1 MRKINPSS
9 HTMLKI
15 VFLNKI
21 FAYNPGTI
29 SPEKTGKKIK
39 KTTSGV
45 YVPVLNVSKWTPKF
59 SKKKTMLHIV
69 PRTGCPEKK
78 KSEIRPGYY
87 LRGLPVKLKL

>member
-59 SKKKTMLHIV
+59 SKKKNHVAHSTPDGL
-69 PRTGCPEKK
+69 PRKK
-78 KSEIRPGYY
+78 K
-87 LRGLPVKLKL
+87 K